1 METTVGSRGH
11 VAFDLNCLKFS
22 AVVYSMFQMLMVAAG
37 HLLILALAIFGLR
50 LSHRYIS
57 GRFIRFSVHCPTQLA
72 AKGQYEA
79 PPRGWNALLLII
91 QLIIPRLIFL
101 TAIIGVYYILLNDFE
116 LGSTISTWF
125 SQPGWEWKLPV
136 ALITGVFINLI
147 VTVVRLRSRR
157 LREAA
162 LKDLEHSH
170 AILILIGAQALQAVL
185 PLIFAFL
192 VIPMLGL
199 PNNVLA
205 LFERFTLV
213 LVIIFVGIDTLRTL
227 RLVEAKIAL
236 RAKIKYGGEE
246 RQIRAAETQ
255 YSVMH
260 RLLNVLVVLAT
271 LGTALMVFDS
281 VRAFGA
287 SLLTSAGILGL
298 VAGIAAQRTLQNV
311 FAGLQLA
318 ITQPIALGDVVEVEN
333 VVGTVEEITFSFVS
347 VRLRDLRRLILPVT
361 YFLERP
367 FTNWTRTSA
376 ESLTSFSLVLSL
388 GDSLPA
394 IRKQVDEILRA
405 NPLWNGGKREVMISE
420 LGESSMVVR
429 ITLGAANPEIAFQ
442 LKSQVQEH
450 ILDYLNQ
457 FRKGSLLGAVADP
470 KPAMEL
476 PETKKPPNLEPVATT
491 AR

>member
-1 METTVGSRGH
+1 MYQLYL
-11 VAFDLNCLKFS
+11 A
-22 AVVYSMFQMLMVAAG
+22 AAG
-37 HLLILALAIFGLR
+37 HLLLLSLAIFALR
-50 LSHRYIS
+50 FSQRYIS
-57 GRFIRFSVHCPTQLA
+57 RRYVGSRIHCPTQLA

-79 PPRGWNALLLII
+79 PPRGWNALVLILH
-91 QLIIPRLIFL
+91 LIIPRLIFL
-101 TAIIGVYYILLNDFE
+101 TAIIGVYCILIHDFE
-116 LGSTISTWF
+116 LRSKISTWF
-125 SQPGWEWKLPV
+125 SRPGWEWKLPV
-136 ALITGVFINLI
+136 ALAVGVAINLI

-162 LKDLEHSH
+162 LQDLEHSR
-170 AILILIGAQALQAVL
+170 AILILTGAQALQAFL
-185 PLIFAFL
+185 PLVFAFL

-199 PNNVLA
+199 PDNVTA
-205 LFERFTLV
+205 LFVRFTLV
-213 LVIIFVGIDTLRTL
+213 LVIISVGFDTLRTL
-227 RLVEAKIAL
+227 RLVEAKIAH
-236 RAKIKYGGEE
+236 RAKVKYGGEE

-271 LGTALMVFDS
+271 LGAALMVFDS
-281 VRAFGA
+281 VRSFGA

-394 IRKQVDEILRA
+394 IRKKVDEILRA

-450 ILDYLNQ
+450 ILEYLNQ

-476 PETKKPPNLEPVATT
+476 PETKNPPKPEPATT
-491 AR
+491 AP

>member
-1 METTVGSRGH
+1 MALILSGS
-11 VAFDLNCLKFS
+11 
-22 AVVYSMFQMLMVAAG
+22 YSMWQIVFVALG
-37 HLLILALAIFGLR
+37 HLLILFLALLGLR
-50 LSHRYIS
+50 VLHRYTASKFNHS
-57 GRFIRFSVHCPTQLA
+57 GVHCPTELA

-79 PPRGWNALLLII
+79 PPRGWMVLYLII
-91 QLIIPRLIFL
+91 RLIIPRVIFL
-101 TAIIGVYYILLNDFE
+101 TATIGSFLILIYDFG
-116 LGSTISTWF
+116 LRPTVSTWF
-125 SQPGWEWKLPV
+125 SKPGWEWKLPV
-136 ALITGVFINLI
+136 ALAIGVLINLI
-147 VTVVRLRSRR
+147 VTVERLRSSR

-162 LKDLEHSH
+162 MKDLEHSH
-170 AILILIGAQALQAVL
+170 AILILVGAQALQALL
-185 PLIFAFL
+185 PLVFVFL

-199 PNNVLA
+199 PQLVVEF
-205 LFERFTLV
+205 FERFTLV

-227 RLVEAKIAL
+227 RLVEAKIAR
-236 RAKIKYGGEE
+236 RAKLKWGGEE

-260 RLLNVLVVLAT
+260 RMLNVLVILAT
-271 LGTALMVFDS
+271 VGAALMVFDE
-281 VRAFGA
+281 VRTFGA
-287 SLLTSAGILGL
+287 SLLTSAGIVGL

-318 ITQPIALGDVVEVEN
+318 ITQPIALGDVIEVEN
-333 VVGTVEEITFSFVS
+333 VVGTIEEITFSFVS

-388 GDSLPA
+388 DASLPA
-394 IRKQVDEILRA
+394 IRKQVDTILHA
-405 NPLWNGGKREVMISE
+405 NPLWNGGKWEVMISE

-457 FRKGSLLGAVADP
+457 FKKGSLIGAVADP
-470 KPAMEL
+470 KPPVAL
-476 PETKKPPNLEPVATT
+476 AETTNPPKLEPATS
-491 AR
+491 AS

>member
-1 METTVGSRGH
+1 
-11 VAFDLNCLKFS
+11 
-22 AVVYSMFQMLMVAAG
+22 
-37 HLLILALAIFGLR
+37 
-50 LSHRYIS
+50 
-57 GRFIRFSVHCPTQLA
+57 
-72 AKGQYEA
+72 
-79 PPRGWNALLLII
+79 
-91 QLIIPRLIFL
+91 
-101 TAIIGVYYILLNDFE
+101 
-116 LGSTISTWF
+116 
-125 SQPGWEWKLPV
+125 
-136 ALITGVFINLI
+136 
-147 VTVVRLRSRR
+147 VVRLRSRR

-162 LKDLEHSH
+162 LQDLEHSR
-170 AILILIGAQALQAVL
+170 AILILTGAQALQAFL
-185 PLIFAFL
+185 PLVFAFM

-199 PNNVLA
+199 PDNVTA
-205 LFERFTLV
+205 LFVRFTLV

-227 RLVEAKIAL
+227 RLVEAKIAH
-236 RAKIKYGGEE
+236 RAKVKYGGEE

-271 LGTALMVFDS
+271 LGAALMVFDS
-281 VRAFGA
+281 VRSFGA

-388 GDSLPA
+388 DGSLPA
-394 IRKQVDEILRA
+394 IRKQVDEILRS

-470 KPAMEL
+470 KSAMET
-476 PETKKPPNLEPVATT
+476 PETKDPPKLESAAT
-491 AR
+491 AP

>member
-1 METTVGSRGH
+1 MWQNVL
-11 VAFDLNCLKFS
+11 F
-22 AVVYSMFQMLMVAAG
+22 AAG
-37 HLLILALAIFGLR
+37 HLLIVSLAVFGLR
-50 LSHRYIS
+50 LTHRYVS
-57 GRFIRFSVHCPTQLA
+57 ARFIRSGIHCPTLLA
-72 AKGQYEA
+72 TKGQYEA
-79 PPRGWNALLLII
+79 PPRGWNVLYLIV
-91 QLIIPRLIFL
+91 QLIIRRLMFFM
-101 TAIIGVYYILLNDFE
+101 AITGLYLILIHDFG
-116 LGSTISTWF
+116 LRTTISTWF
-125 SQPGWEWKLPV
+125 TKPGWEWKLPV
-136 ALITGVFINLI
+136 ALAIGILINLV
-147 VTVVRLRSRR
+147 VTVARLRSQR

-170 AILILIGAQALQAVL
+170 AILILTGAQALQALL

-199 PNNVLA
+199 PSDLVG
-205 LFERFTLV
+205 LFERLTLV
-213 LVIIFVGIDTLRTL
+213 LVIIFVGIDTLLTL
-227 RLVEAKIAL
+227 HVVEAKIAL
-236 RAKIKYGGEE
+236 RARKKSGGEE

-260 RLLNVLVVLAT
+260 RMLNVLVVLAT
-271 LGTALMVFDS
+271 IGAALMVFDQ

-287 SLLTSAGILGL
+287 SLLTSAGIVGL

-347 VRLRDLRRLILPVT
+347 VRLQDLRRLILPVT

-376 ESLTSFSLVLSL
+376 ESLTSFSLVLAL
-388 GDSLPA
+388 DASLPA
-394 IRKQVDEILRA
+394 IRNEVDTILRA

-420 LGESSMVVR
+420 LGESSMIVR
-429 ITLGAANPEIAFQ
+429 ITLGASNPEIAFQ
-442 LKSQVQEH
+442 LKSHVQEH

-457 FRKGSLLGAVADP
+457 FKKGSLLGSVADP
-470 KPAMEL
+470 KYSTEL
-476 PETKKPPNLEPVATT
+476 SETKTATSTDSKPAAAE
-491 AR
+491 R

>member
-1 METTVGSRGH
+1 MWQIVF
-11 VAFDLNCLKFS
+11 VAL
-22 AVVYSMFQMLMVAAG
+22 G
-37 HLLILALAIFGLR
+37 HLLILFLALLGLR
-50 LSHRYIS
+50 LLHRYTAN
-57 GRFIRFSVHCPTQLA
+57 RFIRCGVHCPTQLA

-79 PPRGWNALLLII
+79 PPRGWNVLYLII
-91 QLIIPRLIFL
+91 HLIIPRLIFL
-101 TAIIGVYYILLNDFE
+101 TATIGSFLILIYDFG
-116 LGSTISTWF
+116 LRPTVATWF
-125 SQPGWEWKLPV
+125 SKPGWEWKLPV
-136 ALITGVFINLI
+136 ALAIGVLINLV
-147 VTVVRLRSRR
+147 VTVERFRSSR

-162 LKDLEHSH
+162 MRDLEHSH
-170 AILILIGAQALQAVL
+170 AILILVGAQALQALL
-185 PLIFAFL
+185 PLAFAFL
-192 VIPMLGL
+192 VMPMLGL
-199 PNNVLA
+199 PKPVLDF
-205 LFERFTLV
+205 FERFTLV
-213 LVIIFVGIDTLRTL
+213 LVIIFVGIDSLRTL
-227 RLVEAKIAL
+227 RLVEAKIAR
-236 RAKIKYGGEE
+236 RAKVKSGGEE
-246 RQIRAAETQ
+246 RQVRAAETQ

-260 RLLNVLVVLAT
+260 RMLNVLIILAT
-271 LGTALMVFDS
+271 VGAALMVFDE

-318 ITQPIALGDVVEVEN
+318 ITQPIALGDVIEVEN
-333 VVGTVEEITFSFVS
+333 VVGTVEEINFSFVS

-388 GDSLPA
+388 DASLPA
-394 IRKQVDEILRA
+394 IRKQVDAILHA
-405 NPLWNGGKREVMISE
+405 TPLWNGGKWEVMISE

-457 FRKGSLLGAVADP
+457 FKKGSLIGAVADP
-470 KPAMEL
+470 KPPVPLA
-476 PETKKPPNLEPVATT
+476 ETTNPPKLEPATS
-491 AR
+491 AS